1 MKKLIL
7 VIVIVISISSFAT
20 PTHLSDSKLA
30 PNTNFMDAYK
40 SASFVN
46 WKSASNFKKV
56 TVLVDQQQVNIFYNE
71 FGELIGSTSQ
81 QDFDKLPARAV
92 STITSKYTFPEYTLT
107 DCIKFTNA
115 EDEVKYYISMNTQDY
130 QLVLEIS
137 EYGNTRIYSKTKK

>member
-1 MKKLIL
+1 
-7 VIVIVISISSFAT
+7 
-20 PTHLSDSKLA
+20 
-30 PNTNFMDAYK
+30 MDAYK

-56 TVLVDQQQVNIFYNE
+56 TVFIDQQQVNIFYNE